1 MRLVQGSARI
11 QPGGGVGLGGAGG
24 LAAAVGVGVGGGCA
38 VRGEIRP
45 AAIKETRSTS
55 IRYRGIPTNSIRSFT
70 RIAGPNCSLYLARRG
85 FLPSVGITSA
95 FHSRAPSN
103 RRSTALSVPASL

>member
-1 MRLVQGSARI
+1 MRLVQGTARI

-24 LAAAVGVGVGGGCA
+24 LAAAVGVGVGGGWA

-45 AAIKETRSTS
+45 AATGEARSTS

-70 RIAGPNCSLYLARRG
+70 RMAGPNCGLYCARRG
-85 FLPSVGITSA
+85 VLPSGGPTFTV
-95 FHSRAPSN
+95 HSG
-103 RRSTALSVPASL
+103 